1 VGENMKQIV
10 AHSHTINKLINQAR
24 AERLTSESCSLS
36 SYFSGYDIIIN
47 NSMLINGSFPKKQ
60 DKRKNKRIQ
69 ARKVIREKRAKKIP
83 DPDFYIVDSYS
94 YLNQGIKKWLG

>member
-1 VGENMKQIV
+1 MKQIV
-10 AHSHTINKLINQAR
+10 GHSQTINKLITQAR
-24 AERLTSESCSLS
+24 AEGLIGESCSLS

-69 ARKVIREKRAKKIP
+69 ARKVIREKRAKKIA
-83 DPDFYIVDSYS
+83 DPDFYIVDSDS